1 MYGSLYA
8 EGSPNHGSCPW
19 VAYPHINNHIQIVL
33 VIFAMRPFYMITF
46 SYRGERVSQNTYQ
59 VQNVKVPTEQRAI
72 YYFIIFT
79 VYYSPPTTPAGYTCY
94 NTSIFVKNS

>member
-33 VIFAMRPFYMITF
+33 VIFAMRPVYMITF

-59 VQNVKVPTEQRAI
+59 SAKCQSTHRTKRNLL
-72 YYFIIFT
+72 F
-79 VYYSPPTTPAGYTCY
+79 YSKSYIEHTSSA
-94 NTSIFVKNS
+94 NT